1 MVMTDPIA
9 DLLTRIRNAL
19 RARHG
24 KVRIPSSSLKKQI
37 VRILKEENYIGE
49 IREEE
54 DGLAGFLVLELRY
67 REDGLPL
74 ITGLER
80 VSKPGR
86 RVFCGKGDIPEVLG
100 GMGIAI
106 LTTSKGVMTGDQC
119 VRKGVGGEILC
130 RVY

>member
-24 KVRIPSSSLKKQI
+24 KVRIPSSRLKKQI

-54 DGLAGFLVLELRY
+54 DGLAGFLVLDLRY

-119 VRKGVGGEILC
+119 ARKGVGGEILC

>member
-24 KVRIPSSSLKKQI
+24 KVRIPSSLLKKQI

-54 DGLAGFLVLELRY
+54 DGLAGYLVLDLRY

-119 VRKGVGGEILC
+119 ARKGVGGEILC

>member
-24 KVRIPSSSLKKQI
+24 TVRIPSSRLKKQI

-54 DGLAGFLVLELRY
+54 DGLSGFLVLDLRY

-86 RVFCGKGDIPEVLG
+86 RVYCGKGDVPEVLG

-119 VRKGVGGEILC
+119 ARKGVGGEILC

>member
-19 RARHG
+19 RARHER
-24 KVRIPSSSLKKQI
+24 VRIPSSRLKKQI

-49 IREEE
+49 FREEE
-54 DGLAGFLVLELRY
+54 DGLAGFLVLDLRY
-67 REDGLPL
+67 TEDGLPL

-86 RVFCGKGDIPEVLG
+86 RVFCGRGDIPEVLG

-119 VRKGVGGEILC
+119 ARKGVGGEILC